1 MHKKRANECLGALM
15 QDDLLSLAYEVSAT
29 TEKKVELIDGIMG
42 QARFLAINARIEAA
56 RAGIHGAG
64 FSVLA
69 DEMGKIAGEI
79 VKISADLRAAIAHST
94 DKLRTAGADIVLK
107 AKEARFTDLA
117 LNAIELIDRNLYERS
132 CDVRWWATDAA
143 VVEALE
149 APSPETIHQAC
160 TRLGII
166 LKSYT
171 VYLDLFIADANGVI
185 IACGRPEK
193 YKTLLGSNVSKT
205 SWFRKA
211 LKTSSGDEYC
221 VEDIRVINEL
231 HDAQTAVYAT
241 AVRGGGDEGG
251 NVLGALGIAF
261 DWAPQAEAI
270 VKGVRLSDEDKK
282 KTRVM
287 LVDRQQ
293 RVIASSDGNGVLKEV
308 YSFTPSATRGTTV
321 KGDKLVAFALTPG
334 YETYKGLG
342 WYGVIETPL

>member
-1 MHKKRANECLGALM
+1 M
-15 QDDLLSLAYEVSAT
+15 QNDLLSLAYEVSAT

-56 RAGIHGAG
+56 RAGVHGAG

-69 DEMGKIAGEI
+69 DEMGRIAGEI

-94 DKLRTAGADIVLK
+94 DQLRTAGADIILK
-107 AKEARFTDLA
+107 AREARFTDLA
-117 LNAIELIDRNLYERS
+117 LNAVELIDRNLYERS

-149 APSPETIHQAC
+149 DPSPETARQAC
-160 TRLGII
+160 ARLGVI

-171 VYLDLFIADANGVI
+171 VYLDLFIANTDGII

-205 SWFRKA
+205 SWFTQA
-211 LKTSSGDEYC
+211 MKTSSGDDYG
-221 VEDIRVINEL
+221 VEDVRVINEL
-231 HDAQTAVYAT
+231 NESQVAIYTT
-241 AVRGGGDEGG
+241 AVRKGGDERGE
-251 NVLGALGIAF
+251 VLGALGIAF

-270 VKGVRLSDEDKK
+270 VKGVRLSDEDRKL
-282 KTRVM
+282 TRVM
-287 LVDRQQ
+287 LVDRQN
-293 RVIASSDGNGVLKEV
+293 RVIASSDDKGVLSETYV
-308 YSFTPSATRGTTV
+308 FTPKAARGTAI
-321 KGDKLVAFALTPG
+321 KDNRLVAYALTPG

-342 WYGVIETPL
+342 WYGVIETAL